1 MSKYFKNKNIILID
15 IYGFLSTFLLFRACD
30 TLYYLSKGIS
40 SSKYV
45 FFTVISSVIALIMQI
60 PISAIGDKINK
71 KTMLLV
77 SNLFS
82 FLSIILFIISKQYI
96 GFIIA
101 IIFQTLQGLFS
112 NGIVNSIFYE
122 QVKSK
127 KEFSKIIFTKSIFT
141 YAGYGIAMIL
151 GGYVGNK
158 SLVNM
163 YYLSLIPVIINFIVL
178 AFLNDIKPTNKKSV
192 KYKTIVTDAIEI
204 IKNNNTIKYLFLC
217 HGLLITLLMIMAET
231 HPEYSSKLGISTFII
246 GVYTALMLLAGI
258 TGEYIGAKIKKDVV
272 KVFIIPLMAAVSLL
286 LTGVLNSPYGIILII
301 LMQLLFDIEYNGM
314 ISILHNN
321 INDKSRV
328 TVEGFLSVTTNL
340 FGLIFGLIITFI
352 LKFVEVHTMYII
364 SGTIL
369 FIYLII
375 IFIKYKESI
384 EKNKN

>member
-1 MSKYFKNKNIILID
+1 
-15 IYGFLSTFLLFRACD
+15 
-30 TLYYLSKGIS
+30 
-40 SSKYV
+40 
-45 FFTVISSVIALIMQI
+45 MQI
-60 PISAIGDKINK
+60 PISVIGDKINK
-71 KTMLLV
+71 KIILLI
-77 SNLFS
+77 SNSFS

-101 IIFQTLQGLFS
+101 IIFQTLQGLFA
-112 NGIVNSIFYE
+112 NGIVNSILYE

-127 KEFSKIIFTKSIFT
+127 KEFSKIIFIYTIFAYT
-141 YAGYGIAMIL
+141 GYGIAMIL
-151 GGYVGNK
+151 GGYVGNN
-158 SLVNM
+158 SLDNM
-163 YYLSLIPVIINFIVL
+163 YYFSLIPVIINFIVL

-258 TGEYIGAKIKKDVV
+258 TGEYIGSKIKKDFV
-272 KVFIIPLMAAVSLL
+272 KVFIIPLIAAISLL
-286 LTGVLNSPYGIILII
+286 LTGVLNKPYCIILII
-301 LMQLLFDIEYNGM
+301 LMQFLFDIEYNGM
-314 ISILHNN
+314 ISILHSN

-364 SGTIL
+364 SGVIL
-369 FIYLII
+369 FLYLII
-375 IFIKYKESI
+375 IFIKYRESI
-384 EKNKN
+384 EKNNN

>member
-1 MSKYFKNKNIILID
+1 MLKYLKNKNVILIY
-15 IYGFLSTFLLFRACD
+15 IYSFLSTFLLFRACD

-45 FFTVISSVIALIMQI
+45 FFTVISSIISLIMQI
-60 PISAIGDKINK
+60 PISVIGDKINK
-71 KTMLLV
+71 KIILLI
-77 SNLFS
+77 SNSFS

-101 IIFQTLQGLFS
+101 IIFQTLQGLFA
-112 NGIVNSIFYE
+112 NGIVNSILYE

-127 KEFSKIIFTKSIFT
+127 KEFSKIIFIYTIFAYT
-141 YAGYGIAMIL
+141 GYGIAMIL
-151 GGYVGNK
+151 GGYVGNN
-158 SLVNM
+158 SLDNM
-163 YYLSLIPVIINFIVL
+163 YYFSLIPVIINFIVL

-258 TGEYIGAKIKKDVV
+258 TGEYIGSKIKKDFV
-272 KVFIIPLMAAVSLL
+272 KVFIIPLIAAISLL
-286 LTGVLNSPYGIILII
+286 LTGVLNKPYCIILII
-301 LMQLLFDIEYNGM
+301 LMQFLFDIEYNGM
-314 ISILHNN
+314 ISILHSN

-364 SGTIL
+364 SGVIL
-369 FIYLII
+369 FLYLII
-375 IFIKYKESI
+375 IFIKYRESI
-384 EKNKN
+384 EKNNN

>member
-82 FLSIILFIISKQYI
+82 FLSIILFIISKHYI

-101 IIFQTLQGLFS
+101 IIFQTLQGLFA
-112 NGIVNSIFYE
+112 NGIINSIFYE

-246 GVYTALMLLAGI
+246 GIYTALMLLAGI
-258 TGEYIGAKIKKDVV
+258 IGEYVGAKIKKDVV
-272 KVFIIPLMAAVSLL
+272 KVFTIPLMAAVSLL
-286 LTGVLNSPYGIILII
+286 LAGVLNSPYGIILII
-301 LMQLLFDIEYNGM
+301 LMQFLFDIEYNGM
-314 ISILHNN
+314 ISILHSN

-364 SGTIL
+364 SGVIL
-369 FIYLII
+369 FLYLII
-375 IFIKYKESI
+375 IFIKYRESI
-384 EKNKN
+384 EKNNN

>member
-30 TLYYLSKGIS
+30 TLYYLSRGIS

-60 PISAIGDKINK
+60 PISTIGDKTNK

-101 IIFQTLQGLFS
+101 IIFQTLQGLFA
-112 NGIVNSIFYE
+112 NGIINSILYE

-258 TGEYIGAKIKKDVV
+258 IGEYVGAKIKKDVV
-272 KVFIIPLMAAVSLL
+272 KVFIIPLMAAISLL

-301 LMQLLFDIEYNGM
+301 LMQFLFDIEYNGM
-314 ISILHNN
+314 ISILHSN
-321 INDKSRV
+321 ISDKSRV
-328 TVEGFLSVTTNL
+328 TVEGFLSVINNL

-364 SGTIL
+364 SGVIL
-369 FIYLII
+369 FLYLII
-375 IFIKYKESI
+375 IFIKYRESI
-384 EKNKN
+384 EKNNN

>member
-1 MSKYFKNKNIILID
+1 MSKYFKNRNIILID

-60 PISAIGDKINK
+60 PISAIGDKTNK

-101 IIFQTLQGLFS
+101 IIFQTLQGLFA

-258 TGEYIGAKIKKDVV
+258 IGEYVGAKIKKDVV
-272 KVFIIPLMAAVSLL
+272 KVFTIPLMAAISLL

-301 LMQLLFDIEYNGM
+301 LMQFLFDIEYNGM
-314 ISILHNN
+314 ISILHSN
-321 INDKSRV
+321 ISDKSRV
-328 TVEGFLSVTTNL
+328 TVEGFLSVINNL

-364 SGTIL
+364 SGVIL
-369 FIYLII
+369 FLYLII
-375 IFIKYKESI
+375 IFIKYKKYI
-384 EKNKN
+384 

>member
-60 PISAIGDKINK
+60 PISAIGDKIN
-71 KTMLLV
+71 
-77 SNLFS
+77 NLFS
-82 FLSIILFIISKQYI
+82 FLSIILFIISKHYI

-101 IIFQTLQGLFS
+101 IIFQTLQGLFA
-112 NGIVNSIFYE
+112 NGIINSILYE

-246 GVYTALMLLAGI
+246 GIYTALMLLAGI
-258 TGEYIGAKIKKDVV
+258 IGEYVGAKIKKDVV
-272 KVFIIPLMAAVSLL
+272 KVFTIPLMAAVSLL

-301 LMQLLFDIEYNGM
+301 LMQFLFDIEYNGM
-314 ISILHNN
+314 ISILHSN

-364 SGTIL
+364 SGVIL
-369 FIYLII
+369 FLYLII
-375 IFIKYKESI
+375 IFIKYRESI
-384 EKNKN
+384 EKNNN

>member
-60 PISAIGDKINK
+60 PISAIGDKTNK

-101 IIFQTLQGLFS
+101 IIFQTLQGLFA
-112 NGIVNSIFYE
+112 NGIINSILYE

-217 HGLLITLLMIMAET
+217 HGLLITILMVMAET

-258 TGEYIGAKIKKDVV
+258 IGEYVGAKIKKE
-272 KVFIIPLMAAVSLL
+272 SLK
-286 LTGVLNSPYGIILII
+286 
-301 LMQLLFDIEYNGM
+301 
-314 ISILHNN
+314 
-321 INDKSRV
+321 IND
-328 TVEGFLSVTTNL
+328 L
-340 FGLIFGLIITFI
+340 
-352 LKFVEVHTMYII
+352 
-364 SGTIL
+364 
-369 FIYLII
+369 
-375 IFIKYKESI
+375 
-384 EKNKN
+384 

>member
-15 IYGFLSTFLLFRACD
+15 IYGFLSTFLLFRVCD
-30 TLYYLSKGIS
+30 TLYYLSKGVS

-45 FFTVISSVIALIMQI
+45 FFTVISSVISLIMQI
-60 PISAIGDKINK
+60 PISTIGDKTNK

-101 IIFQTLQGLFS
+101 IIFQTLQGLFA
-112 NGIVNSIFYE
+112 NGIINSILYE

-163 YYLSLIPVIINFIVL
+163 YYLSLIPVVINFIVL

-258 TGEYIGAKIKKDVV
+258 IGEYVGAKIKKDVV
-272 KVFIIPLMAAVSLL
+272 KVFIIPLMAAISLL

-301 LMQLLFDIEYNGM
+301 LMQFLFDIEYNGM
-314 ISILHNN
+314 ISILHSN

-328 TVEGFLSVTTNL
+328 TVEGFLSVINNL

-364 SGTIL
+364 SGVIL
-369 FIYLII
+369 FLYLII
-375 IFIKYKESI
+375 IFIKYRESI
-384 EKNKN
+384 EKNNN

>member
-1 MSKYFKNKNIILID
+1 MSKYFKNRNIILID

-60 PISAIGDKINK
+60 PISAIGDKTNK

-101 IIFQTLQGLFS
+101 IIFQTLQGLFA

-258 TGEYIGAKIKKDVV
+258 TGEYIGSKIKKDFV
-272 KVFIIPLMAAVSLL
+272 KVFIIPLIAAISLL

-301 LMQLLFDIEYNGM
+301 LMQFLFDIEYNGM
-314 ISILHNN
+314 ISILHSN
-321 INDKSRV
+321 ISDKSRV
-328 TVEGFLSVTTNL
+328 TVEGFLSVINNL

-364 SGTIL
+364 SGVIL
-369 FIYLII
+369 FLYLII
-375 IFIKYKESI
+375 IFIKYRESI
-384 EKNKN
+384 EKNNN

>member
-1 MSKYFKNKNIILID
+1 MSKYFKNRNIILID

-45 FFTVISSVIALIMQI
+45 FFTVISSVITLIMQI

-77 SNLFS
+77 SNSFS

-246 GVYTALMLLAGI
+246 GIYTALMLLAGI
-258 TGEYIGAKIKKDVV
+258 IGEYVGAKIKKDVV
-272 KVFIIPLMAAVSLL
+272 KVFTIPLMAAISLL
-286 LTGVLNSPYGIILII
+286 LTGVLNNPYGIIIII
-301 LMQLLFDIEYNGM
+301 LMQFLFDIEYNGM
-314 ISILHNN
+314 ISILHSN
-321 INDKSRV
+321 ISDKSRV
-328 TVEGFLSVTTNL
+328 TVEGFLSVINNL

-364 SGTIL
+364 SGVIL
-369 FIYLII
+369 FLYLII
-375 IFIKYKESI
+375 IFIKYKKYI
-384 EKNKN
+384 

>member
-364 SGTIL
+364 SGVIL
-369 FIYLII
+369 FLYLII
-375 IFIKYKESI
+375 IFIKYRESI
-384 EKNKN
+384 EKNNN

>member
-82 FLSIILFIISKQYI
+82 FLSIILFIISKHYI

-246 GVYTALMLLAGI
+246 GIYTALMLLAGI
-258 TGEYIGAKIKKDVV
+258 IGEYVGAKIKKDVV
-272 KVFIIPLMAAVSLL
+272 KVFTIPLMAAISLL

-301 LMQLLFDIEYNGM
+301 LMQFLFDIEYNGM
-314 ISILHNN
+314 ISILHSN
-321 INDKSRV
+321 ISDKSRV
-328 TVEGFLSVTTNL
+328 TVEGFLSVINNL

-364 SGTIL
+364 SGVIL
-369 FIYLII
+369 FLYLII
-375 IFIKYKESI
+375 IFIKYRDSI

>member
-30 TLYYLSKGIS
+30 TLYYLSRGIS

-60 PISAIGDKINK
+60 PISTIGDKTNK

-101 IIFQTLQGLFS
+101 IIFQTLQGLFA
-112 NGIVNSIFYE
+112 NGIINSILYE

-163 YYLSLIPVIINFIVL
+163 YYLSLIPVVINFIVL

-258 TGEYIGAKIKKDVV
+258 IGEYVGAKIKKDVV
-272 KVFIIPLMAAVSLL
+272 KVFIIPLMAAISLL

-301 LMQLLFDIEYNGM
+301 LMQFLFDIEYNGM
-314 ISILHNN
+314 ISILHSN

-328 TVEGFLSVTTNL
+328 TVEGFLSVINNL

-364 SGTIL
+364 SGVIL
-369 FIYLII
+369 FLYLII
-375 IFIKYKESI
+375 IFIKYRESI